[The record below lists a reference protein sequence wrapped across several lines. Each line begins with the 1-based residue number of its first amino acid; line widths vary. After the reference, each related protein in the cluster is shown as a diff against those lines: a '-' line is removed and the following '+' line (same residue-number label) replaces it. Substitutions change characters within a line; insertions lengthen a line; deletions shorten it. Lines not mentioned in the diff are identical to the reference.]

1 MSKISSPCSSQER
14 CAYEQVIF
22 SLAQWM
28 LLFQTLPDKREKKI
42 IKDQF
47 FQSLYRNSR
56 GEGPILLDFYVL
68 LCIISTFEI
77 ILAEIK

>member
-42 IKDQF
+42 TKDQF
-47 FQSLYRNSR
+47 FSILVSKFQRR
-56 GEGPILLDFYVL
+56 GADF
-68 LCIISTFEI
+68 T
-77 ILAEIK
+77 